1 MAYDAERDLIFYQ
14 KPAQSGF
21 VVLKADDFAI
31 VPPEDA
37 HAPRRQATS
46 CGCPVKEIVVKIK
59 VYPPNPSA
67 RRRRDL
73 CRPVGERSCAFPKIW
88 YTPFQQLSP

>member
-1 MAYDAERDLIFYQ
+1 MLEIPTHWTYCYDANAACGLCTPSMAYDAERDLIFYQ

-21 VVLKADDFAI
+21 VVLKAGDFAI

-46 CGCPVKEIVVKIK
+46 CGCPVKKIVVKIK
-59 VYPPNPSA
+59 V
-67 RRRRDL
+67 
-73 CRPVGERSCAFPKIW
+73 
-88 YTPFQQLSP
+88 